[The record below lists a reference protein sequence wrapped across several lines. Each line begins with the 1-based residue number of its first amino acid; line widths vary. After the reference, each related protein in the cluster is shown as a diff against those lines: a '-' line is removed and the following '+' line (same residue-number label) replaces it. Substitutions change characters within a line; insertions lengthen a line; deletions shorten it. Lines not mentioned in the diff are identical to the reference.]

1 LITVADQRV
10 VAPASVYY
18 LTPNTTSVLIHDP
31 GYVIFGIGA
40 VYLSSI
46 ISSNST
52 QNGPQDSWGNIKVPR
67 IESLKDVLPDADGW
81 KVLPEGPPV
90 SYSSLVG
97 VTVVNVSTRGNSTFV
112 MTSSYF
118 ELSCPNGPQL
128 LPWDDEVVWS
138 RANGTGYLRGSGQT
152 VQGIGYQRF
161 PSSDTAGDQPFA
173 TFSIGTFTPYSNSYN
188 QTTTPSAPRNI
199 IFQSTTTNPDDDPHS
214 PELLRHLLN
223 RRQYLATA
231 PDHPT

>member
-1 LITVADQRV
+1 MIATYLTERGTTIGLLEQLFGSTTVASTLKTQLMLRQYNFVAVLLLLLWSLSPLGGQGVLRLITVADQRV

-31 GYVIFGIGA
+31 GYVISGIGA

-46 ISSNST
+46 ISLNST

-97 VTVVNVSTRGNSTFV
+97 VTVANVSARGNSTFV
-112 MTSSYF
+112 MTSYF
-118 ELSCPNGPQL
+118 ELS
-128 LPWDDEVVWS
+128 W
-138 RANGTGYLRGSGQT
+138 
-152 VQGIGYQRF
+152 
-161 PSSDTAGDQPFA
+161 PST
-173 TFSIGTFTPYSNSYN
+173 
-188 QTTTPSAPRNI
+188 
-199 IFQSTTTNPDDDPHS
+199 S
-214 PELLRHLLN
+214 PLG
-223 RRQYLATA
+223 
-231 PDHPT
+231 